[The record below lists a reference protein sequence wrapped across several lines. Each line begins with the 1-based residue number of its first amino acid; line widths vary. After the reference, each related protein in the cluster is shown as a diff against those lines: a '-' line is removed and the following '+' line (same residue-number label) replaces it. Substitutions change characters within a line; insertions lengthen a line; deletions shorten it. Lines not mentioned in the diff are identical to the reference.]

1 MRSGRGATDPV
12 TPEEIAR
19 LPYRPCVGVVLT
31 HADGRV
37 FAGQRADMDT
47 PAWQMPQGG
56 IDEGETPLQ
65 AAYREL
71 REETGVGPEHV
82 RLLAE
87 TADWHHYDLPLAV
100 VPTRWK
106 GRYRGQAQK
115 WVRFALTA
123 PDNVIDLT
131 HKDVEFSA
139 WRWMTGNE
147 LLALIVPF
155 KRPIYAA
162 VLAEFGLA

>member
-1 MRSGRGATDPV
+1 V

-19 LPYRPCVGVVLT
+19 LPYRPCVGVVLSNP
-31 HADGRV
+31 DGRV

-56 IDEGETPLQ
+56 IDAEENPLD

-71 REETGVGPEHV
+71 EEETGVTRADV
-82 RLLAE
+82 RLVSE
-87 TADWHHYDLPLAV
+87 TADWIAYDLPHDV

-106 GRYRGQAQK
+106 GKYRGQAQK
-115 WVRFALTA
+115 WVRFELTA
-123 PDNVIDLT
+123 PEAVIDLQ

-139 WRWMTGNE
+139 WRWMAASE
-147 LLALIVPF
+147 LLDLIVPF
-155 KRPIYAA
+155 KRSIYEA
-162 VLAEFGLA
+162 VLKEFGLC

>member
-1 MRSGRGATDPV
+1 M

-37 FAGQRADMDT
+37 FAGQRADMET

-56 IDEGETPLQ
+56 IDAGETALD

-71 REETGVGPEHV
+71 LEETGVGADHV
-82 RLLAE
+82 RLVAE

-106 GRYRGQAQK
+106 GKYRGQAQK
-115 WVRFALTA
+115 WVRFELIA
-123 PDNVIDLT
+123 PDSVIDLT
-131 HKDVEFSA
+131 HKDVEFSD
-139 WRWMTGNE
+139 WRWMTGPE
-147 LLALIVPF
+147 LLGLIVPF
-155 KRPIYAA
+155 KRPIYQA
-162 VLAEFGLA
+162 VLAKFGLV